1 MHIRYLTAMLD
12 MASDKTSTLPFP
24 LPIDPLA
31 GLRDGGLRDL
41 LAGRHGKRRA
51 ARLAGHLRPAS

>member
-41 LAGRHGKRRA
+41 LAGGTES
-51 ARLAGHLRPAS
+51 GERPVSPAT